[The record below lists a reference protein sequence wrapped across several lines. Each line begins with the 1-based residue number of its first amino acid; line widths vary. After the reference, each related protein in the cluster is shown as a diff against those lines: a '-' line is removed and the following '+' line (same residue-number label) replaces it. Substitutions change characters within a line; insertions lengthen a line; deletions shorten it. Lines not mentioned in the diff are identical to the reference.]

1 MPTSALSRIDA
12 RADVGIGPYDEMIS
26 TNPDLS
32 LKSGVY
38 EPIRMWYNTKDNTKQ
53 EDNSMAI
60 QEIMSADFEEVVLK
74 SETPVLVDF
83 NATWCGPCRM
93 LKPTLDQVAA
103 ERPDV
108 KVVGVDI
115 DENMD
120 LAEEYG
126 VFSIPCLVL
135 FKDGAEAERSVGLVP
150 KDAVLALLDS

>member
-1 MPTSALSRIDA
+1 
-12 RADVGIGPYDEMIS
+12 
-26 TNPDLS
+26 
-32 LKSGVY
+32 
-38 EPIRMWYNTKDNTKQ
+38 
-53 EDNSMAI
+53 MAI

-126 VFSIPCLVL
+126 IFSIPCLIL

>member
-1 MPTSALSRIDA
+1 
-12 RADVGIGPYDEMIS
+12 
-26 TNPDLS
+26 
-32 LKSGVY
+32 
-38 EPIRMWYNTKDNTKQ
+38 
-53 EDNSMAI
+53 MAI
-60 QEIMSADFEEVVLK
+60 REISAAEFEDVVLK
-74 SETPVLVDF
+74 ADKPVLVDF

-126 VFSIPCLVL
+126 IFSIPCLIL

-150 KDAVLALLDS
+150 KDAILGLLD

>member
-1 MPTSALSRIDA
+1 
-12 RADVGIGPYDEMIS
+12 
-26 TNPDLS
+26 
-32 LKSGVY
+32 
-38 EPIRMWYNTKDNTKQ
+38 
-53 EDNSMAI
+53 MAI

-135 FKDGAEAERSVGLVP
+135 FRDGAEAERSVGLVP
-150 KDAVLALLDS
+150 KERVLELLG

>member
-1 MPTSALSRIDA
+1 
-12 RADVGIGPYDEMIS
+12 
-26 TNPDLS
+26 
-32 LKSGVY
+32 
-38 EPIRMWYNTKDNTKQ
+38 
-53 EDNSMAI
+53 MAI
-60 QEIMSADFEEVVLK
+60 REIKQAEFEEVVLK

-150 KDAVLALLDS
+150 KESVLAMLD